1 MVLFW
6 TVVAFLLPD
15 RTSQQSR
22 SLEDQGDKDLEPQLQ
37 QLQKQIDYAEFQ
49 LQQLQQQVRYAH
61 GDFADYGIESYD
73 NDLLF

>member
-49 LQQLQQQVRYAH
+49 LQQLQHHVRYAH
-61 GDFADYGIESYD
+61 GDFADYGMESY
-73 NDLLF
+73 NHDLLF